1 MKSRVRKGL
10 LFLWLTLTWIR
21 PAVAG
26 VPEKVWETRVLKPA
40 PQGYPSRIARNV
52 RALADG
58 SLMALGPD
66 GAAVSALR
74 YSASG
79 QALSTVTLQSGRG
92 DPSAIDAFGNFVVTT
107 PFDRSAGF
115 SVMRFDG
122 TTGATLWATPFVVD
136 APVAGFADP
145 ASVVLDPRGDVLIAA
160 RSGKPNAFSAAVY
173 KLDGLTGSLLWG
185 PSLLAE
191 SSGSEPIL
199 LRTDGVGR
207 VFLAMT
213 QDDPVTYRK
222 LAVTQLDPSTG
233 LIRWGPVT
241 LGRTFTDSLVDA
253 AVGGNGDVVVTGKY
267 GGMTGTLKL
276 GGSLGTLLWGPI
288 LETAAAPKGVICDAR
303 GDVVIAMEATPSS
316 PQTLLVK
323 YDGSSGERRWG
334 PVQFPAAYASDAR
347 LRVDATGNVFV
358 SAKIP
363 RAGLYPTDIGTAAF
377 DVNTGALLWG
387 PVEMGGPDNSYDEL
401 GALEL
406 DSTGAV
412 VVAGSVNS
420 GAAMI
425 VRAYDRATGTTLWGP
440 TFFWGGA
447 NGSGIPSSA
456 DTDAAGNIFVAADQS
471 WDGDALVTKLEGR
484 SGRILWGPVGLG
496 LPNAGA
502 TYPKVRA
509 TSLGDAVVARWNG
522 TGSSVVMLNG
532 LTGAFRWT
540 RSFGGIAFPLAIPGP
555 GGDVLFV
562 GVASGANLTGWK
574 LAGGTGA
581 TLWGPANFGPNAV
594 GIPEDGVIGATG
606 DLVVAGETGRSMA
619 VVKVS
624 GASGSLAWGPSVVTS
639 GGDSIDHAV
648 KVLLDAGGNVLVSG
662 TNSAGPAP
670 FQTVT
675 KLSGSSGALSWGPW
689 TSANSGF
696 YGGNSDMALD
706 ASGNVVVTGG
716 GTFKLDANTGAAVW
730 NSATVAQF
738 VCFGG
743 DGNVLLAATS
753 FDDSLFDWALTLHKL
768 DVTAGLP
775 LWAPLHRPHAS
786 SLAALETVEGDP
798 VFVAAPTDLEKATLV
813 GRYSDGLTISP
824 AASSPRVVF
833 CGRPFSFG
841 FQADNGTPPIQWNL
855 LSGTL
860 PSGLTLGSDGVLS
873 GTTSD
878 VGEFPVIV
886 RITDGTGRTTTRE
899 VTVRVLAAASVAT
912 IHVATSPACQGPD
925 RVLSV
930 IGSYDAYEWLPGGET
945 TPTIVVRPEQ
955 RTTYGVTVRTGSCLA
970 EGAVILE
977 PGPVLLAPSLA
988 APERALVGSPGLTA
1002 SATERPG
1009 STYSWSI
1016 SNGTIESGQGTSRI
1030 RFTAG
1035 VSGPLSLSVSETD
1048 AAGCLHPEASR
1059 QVMVVSSAAG
1069 LLFNAVPPC
1078 RLLDTRLPS
1087 PNPVT
1092 LRLDFGYG
1100 VFLAGSCGIPFAA
1113 QSVVVNVTVTAPT
1126 APGDLRLAAGRPS
1139 GPPDISLLTFQTG
1152 QTRAVSSLVSL
1163 PSDGSNL
1170 VTLWGAGSPTVHV
1183 VLDVSGYFQ

>member
-1 MKSRVRKGL
+1 MKPRVRKGL

-40 PQGYPSRIARNV
+40 PQGYPSRIVRNV

-66 GAAVSALR
+66 GAAASALR

-79 QALSTVTLQSGRG
+79 QTLSTVTLQAGRG
-92 DPSAIDAFGNFVVTT
+92 GPGAIDAFGNFVITT

-122 TTGATLWATPFVVD
+122 TTGATLWAKIFVVD

-145 ASVVLDPRGDVLIAA
+145 EAVVLDPRGDVLIAA
-160 RSGKPNAFSAAVY
+160 RSGTPNAFFAAVY
-173 KLDGLTGSLLWG
+173 KLDGVTGSLLWG

-191 SSGSEPIL
+191 SSGSDPIL
-199 LRTDGVGR
+199 LRTDGAGR
-207 VFLAMT
+207 IFLAMT

-233 LIRWGPVT
+233 VIRWGPVT

-253 AVGGNGDVVVTGKY
+253 AVDGNGDVVVTGKY
-267 GGMTGTLKL
+267 GGITATLKV
-276 GGSLGTLLWGPI
+276 GGSSGALLWGPI
-288 LETAAAPKGVICDAR
+288 LETAAAPKGVVCDAR
-303 GDVVIAMEATPSS
+303 GEVVVAIEATPSS
-316 PQTLLVK
+316 PQTLLVG

-334 PVQFPAAYASDAR
+334 PVLFPAAYASDAK
-347 LRVDATGNVFV
+347 LRVDATGNAFV

-363 RAGLYPTDIGTAAF
+363 RPGLYPTDIGTAAF
-377 DVNTGALLWG
+377 DVNTGARLWG

-406 DSTGAV
+406 DLAGAV

-425 VRAYDRATGTTLWGP
+425 VHAYDRATGTTLWGP
-440 TFFWGGA
+440 RYFWGGG
-447 NGSGIPSSA
+447 NGSDIPSSS
-456 DTDAAGNIFVAADQS
+456 DTDAAGDIFVAADHS
-471 WDGDALVTKLEGR
+471 WDGDSLVTKVEGR
-484 SGRILWGPVGLG
+484 SGRILWGPVPLG
-496 LPNAGA
+496 LPNAGV
-502 TYPKVRA
+502 TKPKVHG
-509 TSLGDAVVARWNG
+509 TTPGDAVVARWNG
-522 TGSSVVMLNG
+522 RGSSVVMLNG
-532 LTGAFRWT
+532 LNGTLRWT
-540 RSFGGIAFPLAIPGP
+540 RSFAGVAFPLAVPGP
-555 GGDVLFV
+555 GGDVLFA
-562 GVASGANLTGWK
+562 GLASGTNLMIWK
-574 LAGGTGA
+574 LAGSTGA
-581 TLWGPANFGPNAV
+581 TLWGPANLGAIL
-594 GIPEDGVIGATG
+594 GIPEDGTVDANG
-606 DLVVAGETGRSMA
+606 DLVLAGEIGRSMA
-619 VVKVS
+619 VVKIG
-624 GASGSLAWGPSVVTS
+624 GASGSLVWGPTVVTS
-639 GGDSIDHAV
+639 GGNSIDHAV
-648 KVLLDAGGNVLVSG
+648 KVLIDASANVLVSG
-662 TNSAGPAP
+662 TNSEGPAS

-675 KLSGSSGALSWGPW
+675 KLRGTTGVPLWGPW
-689 TSANSGF
+689 TSAASGF
-696 YGGNSDMALD
+696 FGGNSDMALD

-716 GTFKLDANTGAAVW
+716 GTFRLDANTGAAVW
-730 NSATVAQF
+730 ASSTVAQF
-738 VCFGG
+738 VQFGG
-743 DGNVLLAATS
+743 DGNVVLAASS
-753 FDDSLFDWALTLHKL
+753 FDDSLFDWALTFQKL
-768 DVTAGLP
+768 DSATGLP

-786 SLAALETVEGDP
+786 SLAALANVEGDP
-798 VFVAAPTDLEKATLV
+798 VFVAATTDLEKATLL

-824 AASSPRVVF
+824 ATSSPGAVL
-833 CGRPFSFG
+833 CGRPFSFS
-841 FQADNGTPPIQWNL
+841 FHADNGTPPIQWNL

-860 PSGLTLGSDGVLS
+860 PSGLTLGSDGTLS

-899 VTVRVLAAASVAT
+899 VTVRVLAAAAVAA

-945 TPTIVVRPEQ
+945 TPSIIVRPVE

-970 EGAVILE
+970 NGAVILE
-977 PGPVLLAPSLA
+977 PGPMLLTPTIA
-988 APERALVGSPGLTA
+988 APERALAGSPGLTA

-1009 STYSWSI
+1009 STYFWSI

-1030 RFTAG
+1030 QFTAG

-1059 QVMVVSSAAG
+1059 RVMVVSSAAG
-1069 LLFNAVPPC
+1069 LLFYAVPPC

-1113 QSVVVNVTVTAPT
+1113 QSVVINVTVTAPT
-1126 APGDLRLAAGRPS
+1126 AAGDLRIAAGRPS
-1139 GPPDISLLTFQTG
+1139 APPDVSLLSFQPG
-1152 QTRAVSSLVSL
+1152 QTRAVSTLVSL